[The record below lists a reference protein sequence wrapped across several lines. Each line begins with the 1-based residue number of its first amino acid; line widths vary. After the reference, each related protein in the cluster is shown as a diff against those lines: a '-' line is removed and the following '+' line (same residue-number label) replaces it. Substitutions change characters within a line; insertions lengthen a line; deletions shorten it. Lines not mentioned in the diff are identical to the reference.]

1 MIVTLLG
8 VPDVPDVLRDVVALR
23 KAVRDELEL
32 GRRRGSNLVRAQ
44 ETNA

>member
-1 MIVTLLG
+1 MIVTLLVG
-8 VPDVPDVLRDVVALR
+8 VPDVPDVLRDVALR